1 MTAIFKRE
9 FKAYFNTPVGYIVLA
24 AFYFFLGLYFYVYF
38 SNGSPAVSE
47 VIIQTATVA
56 VFAMP
61 IITMRLM
68 SEDRRQ
74 KVDQALITAPVKLS
88 HIVLGKFFAAFSV
101 FALCYAPTVI
111 FEIIVATKVSI
122 NILSYIYALL
132 GILLLGGALIAIGM
146 FISCLTESPA
156 LSAILTFVINILV
169 LYMSNFAS
177 MVSVPEGATNIF
189 GKAWEKIVAGFALFL
204 EKAGFIT
211 AVQNFAENV
220 FSVSDIVYFVSIIAI
235 FVFLSVRS
243 LEKRRWS

>member
-74 KVDQALITAPVKLS
+74 KVDQVLLTSPIGLTS
-88 HIVLGKFFAAFSV
+88 IVLGKFLAAMAV
-101 FALCYAPTVI
+101 FGIGFAPTII
-111 FEIIVATKVSI
+111 FQIIVSAYVSA
-122 NILSYIYALL
+122 NILSFIYALI
-132 GILLLGGALIAIGM
+132 GMLLLGGALIAIGM
-146 FISCLTESPA
+146 FISSLTESTVI
-156 LSAILTFVINILV
+156 SAILTFVINILV

-177 MVSVPEGATNIF
+177 MITVPTGDNFFTKIWA
-189 GKAWEKIVAGFALFL
+189 KIVEIFVVIL
-204 EKAGFIT
+204 EKAAFIST
-211 AVQNFAENV
+211 FESFGENI
-220 FSVSDIVYFVSIIAI
+220 FSIADIVYFLSIIAV
-235 FVFLSVRS
+235 FVFLCVRS